1 MIDAAFKAP
10 TNDHLRQLEF
20 IVVRGRESITKV
32 IAPLAK
38 NMAAFRK
45 LVFEVDESGDKD
57 KMAMF
62 ADALP
67 KQQKML
73 MESGLLI
80 IPFFRQKTH
89 PLLRPAEQSSLN
101 YFASAWCALENMLL
115 AAANEGLGAAFHIP
129 VSDEA
134 GKIKEIVN
142 APEGYEFICLLRSR
156 SAHVVPFDEGI
167 AGSGLA
173 VRSPSPFLRAL
184 SVGAVVRTSAEKYL
198 ILSKDSP

>member
-1 MIDAAFKAP
+1 
-10 TNDHLRQLEF
+10 
-20 IVVRGRESITKV
+20 
-32 IAPLAK
+32 
-38 NMAAFRK
+38 
-45 LVFEVDESGDKD
+45 
-57 KMAMF
+57 
-62 ADALP
+62 
-67 KQQKML
+67 ML

-142 APEGYEFICLLRSR
+142 APEGYEFICLLTIGYPAEN
-156 SAHVVPFDEGI
+156 AHICKQKEI
-167 AGSGLA
+167 
-173 VRSPSPFLRAL
+173 
-184 SVGAVVRTSAEKYL
+184 RTEDRIHKNVW
-198 ILSKDSP
+198 

>member
-1 MIDAAFKAP
+1 
-10 TNDHLRQLEF
+10 
-20 IVVRGRESITKV
+20 
-32 IAPLAK
+32 
-38 NMAAFRK
+38 
-45 LVFEVDESGDKD
+45 
-57 KMAMF
+57 
-62 ADALP
+62 
-67 KQQKML
+67 
-73 MESGLLI
+73 
-80 IPFFRQKTH
+80 
-89 PLLRPAEQSSLN
+89 
-101 YFASAWCALENMLL
+101 MLL

-134 GKIKEIVN
+134 GKIKEIVK
-142 APEGYEFICLLRSR
+142 APEEYEFICLLTIGYPAENAHICKQKEIRTEDRIQECLVAAAAYSRQDAQRSR